1 MYIFRANNAS
11 ARSQDLTE
19 ILVTME
25 LPALA
30 LANML
35 DEMSSIEHRLAAGA
49 SEKLQ
54 LGALV
59 GVFMV
64 AREAIT
70 PEE

>member
-1 MYIFRANNAS
+1 
-11 ARSQDLTE
+11 
-19 ILVTME
+19 ME

>member
-1 MYIFRANNAS
+1 MYLDS
-11 ARSQDLTE
+11 KDLTE
-19 ILVTME
+19 VICTME
-25 LPALA
+25 LPPLA

-49 SEKLQ
+49 AEKLQ

-64 AREAIT
+64 AREAIN